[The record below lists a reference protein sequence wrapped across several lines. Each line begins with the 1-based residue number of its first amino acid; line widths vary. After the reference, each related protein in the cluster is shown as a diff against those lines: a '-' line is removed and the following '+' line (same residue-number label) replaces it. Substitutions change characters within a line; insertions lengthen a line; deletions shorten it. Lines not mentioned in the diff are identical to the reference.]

1 MPTQS
6 KQLKHNNMKNLKIF
20 IFLTLT
26 STLLLSQGHIDN
38 PFLWKVTKNRQEF
51 YLFGTMHLQVPE
63 LQILPKTLVKV
74 IKISDTVYTE
84 IPMDISTQRHASSL
98 VIRGDNQ
105 KLKDIIPTQLYKDI
119 IWYLYKVNP
128 KLSVSLFDKMKIWG
142 VSSSLSSLKMQLKYP
157 HLRAIDKVIYDYA
170 KSKRKRVLGI
180 ETIDEQL
187 GIMDKFTQ
195 QEQIIALEQAMIQ
208 LNGKRDYINELKGFY
223 LNGDS
228 KKLISFIES
237 MMFQIPKHNRLEE
250 KFMTLLLYQRNL
262 IMAKRI
268 DLIIKNSSKKNYLFA
283 FGVMHFLGKKSVN
296 EYLKSYGYSVVRV
309 NHQ

>member
-1 MPTQS
+1 
-6 KQLKHNNMKNLKIF
+6 MKNLKIF

-63 LQILPKTLVKV
+63 LQILPKTLVNV
-74 IKISDTVYTE
+74 IKRSDTVYTE
-84 IPMDISTQRHASSL
+84 IPMDISTQLHASRL
-98 VIRGDNQ
+98 VLRGDKR
-105 KLKDIIPTQLYKDI
+105 KLKDIIPPQLYKDI
-119 IWYLYKVNP
+119 VWYLYKVNP
-128 KLSVSLFDKMKIWG
+128 KLSISLFDKMKIWG

-157 HLRAIDKVIYDYA
+157 NLRAIDKVIYDYA

-195 QEQIIALEQAMIQ
+195 QEQIIALEQTLIQ
-208 LNGKRDYINELKGFY
+208 LNGKRDYTNELKGFY

-228 KKLISFIES
+228 KKLMSFIES
-237 MMFQIPKHNRLEE
+237 MMFQIPKYKGLEE

-262 IMAKRI
+262 KMAKRI

-283 FGVMHFLGKKSVN
+283 FGVMHFLGKNSVN
-296 EYLKSYGYSVVRV
+296 AYLKSYGYSVVRL
-309 NHQ
+309 NNY

>member
-1 MPTQS
+1 
-6 KQLKHNNMKNLKIF
+6 MKNLKIL

-26 STLLLSQGHIDN
+26 STLLFSQGHIDN
-38 PFLWKVTKNRQEF
+38 PFLWKVTKDRQEF

-63 LQILPKTLVKV
+63 LQILPKSLVEV
-74 IKISDTVYTE
+74 IKRSDTVYTE
-84 IPMDISTQRHASSL
+84 IPMDISTQLHASRL
-98 VIRGDNQ
+98 VMRGDKR
-105 KLKDIIPTQLYKDI
+105 KLKDIISPQLYKEVV
-119 IWYLYKVNP
+119 WYLYTVNP
-128 KLSVSLFDKMKIWG
+128 KLSVALFDKMKIWG

-157 HLRAIDKVIYDYA
+157 NLRAIDKVIYDYA
-170 KSKRKRVLGI
+170 KSQRKKVLGI

-195 QEQIIALEQAMIQ
+195 QEQIIALEQALIQ
-208 LNGKRDYINELKGFY
+208 LNEKRDYINELKGFY

-228 KKLISFIES
+228 QKLMSFIES
-237 MMFQIPKHNRLEE
+237 MMFQIPKYKRLEE

-268 DLIIKNSSKKNYLFA
+268 DSIIKKSSKKNYLFA
-283 FGVMHFLGKKSVN
+283 FGVMHFLGKKSVI

-309 NHQ
+309 NK